1 MTAKK
6 IGGWI
11 EQNANTVVG
20 ALVSAMLIANITL
33 YANRRMKN
41 GSKQR
46 KYPKFTSKGWFYY
59 ISKYIRTTS

>member
-33 YANRRMKN
+33 YAVNEGLKSTVNSNEKRLEAAKI
-41 GSKQR
+41 
-46 KYPKFTSKGWFYY
+46 P
-59 ISKYIRTTS
+59 